1 MGIRSQN
8 LDCLVGSVRSLRE
21 TPNSNAV
28 LIMLTARKKGMIELK
43 RGLTFLNVRTF
54 YSGPGTTLFLYNN

>member
-1 MGIRSQN
+1 MGIHSQN

-43 RGLTFLNVRTF
+43 KRPHFLKC
-54 YSGPGTTLFLYNN
+54 